1 MGDMTNRDSSNHPAP
16 PIGPL
21 GANQPAPPVGPLAA
35 AHERHDRLLV
45 AAYASDDL
53 DGAARTAAAELVAG
67 CSVCADLATDL
78 RTLARATHDLPP
90 ARRPRDFFLTPA
102 DAERLRPRGLRRLLA
117 AFAAPTLPIRPLAAG
132 LTTLGVAGLLLAS
145 LPGILPLGGAASSP
159 MLNAVGDS
167 VAPGEPTG
175 AAPPAAPSAA
185 PSAEP
190 EPAAEGEHSRDTSGG
205 SDDITPGSGSG
216 GTPSGGPDTAG
227 GETPEDGGGTDDGVP
242 GSGGTDDGVPGSG
255 GTDDGVRA
263 DSDDDG
269 AQGELL
275 SIADEGAPSVLV
287 VVSGSFLIVGLGLFA
302 LRWAGRRLG
311 SG

>member
-1 MGDMTNRDSSNHPAP
+1 MADHRPSPA
-16 PIGPL
+16 IGPL
-21 GANQPAPPVGPLAA
+21 GANQPAPPVGPLAT

-159 MLNAVGDS
+159 MLESVGQSAGDGRTEATPGGLYGFTDRS
-167 VAPGEPTG
+167 VAPAPGSSVVPAAASPAAVAGESPAPTRGSDTANVPPDDPDPDPQTASPASDTAAQAVESEPPRDAVGGEPSTLAIWSVIAL
-175 AAPPAAPSAA
+175 AA
-185 PSAEP
+185 
-190 EPAAEGEHSRDTSGG
+190 
-205 SDDITPGSGSG
+205 
-216 GTPSGGPDTAG
+216 
-227 GETPEDGGGTDDGVP
+227 
-242 GSGGTDDGVPGSG
+242 
-255 GTDDGVRA
+255 
-263 DSDDDG
+263 
-269 AQGELL
+269 
-275 SIADEGAPSVLV
+275 
-287 VVSGSFLIVGLGLFA
+287 GLGLFG
-302 LRWAGRRLG
+302 LRRIG
-311 SG
+311 SRIG